1 MAKLRHFP
9 DGSVRLSSMD
19 RNTLSALLNPLL
31 RLRQSCCHPQVLLRV
46 EQIELMTQI
55 MLCIS
60 FQAVRGQF
68 VSLQKSTMTM
78 EQLLEQ
84 MIKKVVTECEEGH
97 RCNELLLT
105 HD

>member
-1 MAKLRHFP
+1 
-9 DGSVRLSSMD
+9 
-19 RNTLSALLNPLL
+19 
-31 RLRQSCCHPQVLLRV
+31 
-46 EQIELMTQI
+46 MTQI
-55 MLCIS
+55 MMCLFV

-97 RCNELLLT
+97 RYY
-105 HD
+105 